1 MYTRLSSLFFV
12 SALAMGSVSPAMAGD
27 SFTIK
32 GFIPGIADSTK
43 VTLVNVDGADPKM
56 IAEVI
61 TTDGNFSFSNSVD
74 MPSMCELSFSQVHNK
89 SLGFYRLLSSRIMVE
104 NSDIDVSYTLPF
116 DSIVK
121 ANPFVVNEKF
131 MKVSGSASHD
141 QFAEYLAKCAGAEEN
156 VKVIGLKHAGKW
168 MQTKNHPDTMAIYD
182 KMKYEAEAGLTAA
195 RRDFIASHPAYHFSA
210 YLTVKELAKIFAYT
224 GDEIKAMVES
234 VKECPDTARVN
245 YVCKAGDRAMKHCL
259 GQKFFDFNVDN
270 TDGVA
275 RPMSSYVTPGKY
287 TFIDFWASW
296 CSPCRAAIPHVRK
309 LHEQY
314 AGKLNVYSIS
324 CDGEKADW
332 DKAMSEEKMEWTQLR
347 LNPGQIKE
355 PSRAYAISTIP
366 RLILI
371 DPAGRLVCSTY
382 RPIDIDVYL
391 ENNLR

>member
-1 MYTRLSSLFFV
+1 MYTRLASLFFV
-12 SALAMGSVSPAMAGD
+12 SAIAAGCVSNAAAAD

-32 GFIPGIADSTK
+32 GFLPGIADSTK
-43 VTLVNVDGADPKM
+43 VNLVNVEGAEPKM
-56 IAEVI
+56 IAEAI
-61 TTDGNFSFSNSVD
+61 TTDGNFTLSGSVD
-74 MPSMCELSFSQVHNK
+74 MPSMCEMAFFQVRNK
-89 SLGFYRLLSSRIMVE
+89 NSGFYRLLSSRIMVE
-104 NSDIDVSYTLPF
+104 NSDIDVSYTLSL
-116 DSIVK
+116 DSIAK
-121 ANPFVVNEKF
+121 INPFVVNEKF
-131 MKVSGSASHD
+131 MKVSGSRSHD
-141 QFAEYLAKCAGAEEN
+141 QFAEYLAKYAAAEEN

-168 MQTKNHPDTMAIYD
+168 METQNHPDTMAIYD
-182 KMKYEAEAGLTAA
+182 KKKFEAEAGLAA
-195 RRDFIASHPAYHFSA
+195 AMRDFIASHPAYHFSA
-210 YLTVKELAKIFAYT
+210 YLTVKELSKIFAYT
-224 GDEIKAMVES
+224 SDEIKAMVES
-234 VKECPDTARVN
+234 VKACPDTARVN
-245 YVCKAGDRAMKHCL
+245 FVCKAGERAMKHCL

-324 CDGEKADW
+324 CDEDKADW
-332 DKAMSEEKMEWTQLR
+332 DKAKKKKKMEWTQLR
-347 LNPGQIKE
+347 LNPEQIKE

-371 DPAGRLVCSTY
+371 DPAGRLVCSTN

-391 ENNLR
+391 ENNLK